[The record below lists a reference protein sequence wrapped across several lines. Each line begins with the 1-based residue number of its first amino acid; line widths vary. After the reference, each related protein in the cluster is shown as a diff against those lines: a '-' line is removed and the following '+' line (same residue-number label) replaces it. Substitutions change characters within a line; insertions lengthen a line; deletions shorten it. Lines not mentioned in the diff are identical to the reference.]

1 MPAISVFSLW
11 KSFDAIYVHSEKRY
25 VISIKSVVQ
34 FMSGYQVNN
43 TFIGVFVACLLDTL
57 VLPFLKLS

>member
-11 KSFDAIYVHSEKRY
+11 KSFDAIYVHSEKGY

-43 TFIGVFVACLLDTL
+43 TFIGVFV
-57 VLPFLKLS
+57 P